1 MKGNER
7 TRYLISLAVSVLLA
21 LLVGAVIML
30 ITGHDPLEGYGA
42 LLAGA
47 FGDERAI
54 GNTLYK
60 SAQLCITGLATAVAS
75 ASGIF
80 NVGGEGQMYLGALAS
95 AWLGALLKG
104 WSPWIAVPACFL
116 IAILAGAAYAWIPA
130 ILKIKLKINGVIT
143 TILMNSI
150 AIFFCTYM
158 ANGPLKTAERGVSQ
172 GTDAIDKAFRFSRL
186 VRSSNLTETVFWI
199 ALISLFVW
207 YLMSR
212 TTTGY
217 EMKLTGQNSRF
228 AKFAGLKAGTLGI
241 LGMLISGAMC
251 GALGMFETFGIQ
263 TRFKPDFSS
272 QFYFDGMLVA
282 MIMKYKPLGT
292 ILMSFFFGAL
302 KIGAVTMQSRT
313 GISSELI
320 LIVQSIIIFFMA
332 AEEGIMTSLRARR
345 SVRKASMT
353 ISKEVTG

>member
-1 MKGNER
+1 MAQDTSVSER
-7 TRYLISLAVSVLLA
+7 KP
-21 LLVGAVIML
+21 
-30 ITGHDPLEGYGA
+30 D
-42 LLAGA
+42 
-47 FGDERAI
+47 
-54 GNTLYK
+54 
-60 SAQLCITGLATAVAS
+60 
-75 ASGIF
+75 
-80 NVGGEGQMYLGALAS
+80 GQ
-95 AWLGALLKG
+95 K
-104 WSPWIAVPACFL
+104 C
-116 IAILAGAAYAWIPA
+116 
-130 ILKIKLKINGVIT
+130 
-143 TILMNSI
+143 
-150 AIFFCTYM
+150 
-158 ANGPLKTAERGVSQ
+158 
-172 GTDAIDKAFRFSRL
+172 RFDQFS
-186 VRSSNLTETVFWI
+186 
-199 ALISLFVW
+199 
-207 YLMSR
+207 
-212 TTTGY
+212 
-217 EMKLTGQNSRF
+217 
-228 AKFAGLKAGTLGI
+228 GLKAGTLGI

>member
-130 ILKIKLKINGVIT
+130 ILKIKLKINEVIT

>member
-130 ILKIKLKINGVIT
+130 ILKIKLKINEVIT

-282 MIMKYKPLGT
+282 MIMKYKPHGT